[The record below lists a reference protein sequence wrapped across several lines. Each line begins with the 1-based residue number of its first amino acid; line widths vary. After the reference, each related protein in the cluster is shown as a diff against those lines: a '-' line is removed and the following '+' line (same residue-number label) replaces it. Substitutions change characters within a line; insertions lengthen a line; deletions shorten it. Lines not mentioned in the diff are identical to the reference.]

1 MNSSLLKFA
10 SLITP
15 VFFLMACGNSLETI
29 ERMQEED
36 TISEER
42 GEPRAEITR
51 EDELLKTVDLTS
63 YGLSFEIP
71 AHFQVDSTDDE
82 PGSLVAVYEQAS
94 ETEFPTFSIVV
105 LERPT
110 PFSSFEDFARYMEA
124 HFITEIIESSF
135 SPSSEEELQS
145 YLQKFEG
152 HYSFEYREINGLQVL
167 LHKRDFGA
175 MIGNVYTMYLYANGK
190 TVEFHSESDHDLLE
204 QIYSSLHVKL

>member
-10 SLITP
+10 SLIAP
-15 VFFLMACGNSLETI
+15 VFFLVACGNSFETL
-29 ERMQEED
+29 QEED
-36 TISEER
+36 ALSEER
-42 GEPRAEITR
+42 VEPRTEITR
-51 EDELLKTVDLTS
+51 EDELLKSVDLTS

-82 PGSLVAVYEQAS
+82 PGSLVAVYERAS
-94 ETEFPTFSIVV
+94 ETEFPTFALVV
-105 LERPT
+105 SEQAT

-145 YLQKFEG
+145 LLQKYDG

-190 TVEFHSESDHDLLE
+190 ILEFHSESDHDLLE
-204 QIYSSLHVKL
+204 QIYSSLHVTL